1 MLRMGKSIK
10 PESRL
15 VNLEDGGRG
24 EWYQVFSG
32 SDEPVLNLDVPA
44 ALIL

>member
-15 VNLEDGGRG
+15 VILEDEGRG
-24 EWYQVFSG
+24 EWYQVSSG

-44 ALIL
+44 A